1 MAPDERAGPTSGPSF
16 IFGIAIGQAFTG
28 GTPGS
33 GGTIDVHDNIVR
45 RVGYGALLQAADQ
58 VTFRRNQ
65 VSNTYY
71 GIFAQATT
79 DSAIRRN
86 TIGAKAVGV
95 YLADSADNEVVSNAV
110 SGVGGIC
117 YDTSSGGSGTAGTDN
132 HWADNT
138 ATVASSPVG
147 ICATP

>member
-1 MAPDERAGPTSGPSF
+1 M
-16 IFGIAIGQAFTG
+16 
-28 GTPGS
+28 
-33 GGTIDVHDNIVR
+33 R
-45 RVGYGALLQAADQ
+45 RVGYGALIQQADE

-71 GIFAQATT
+71 GIWAQAAT
-79 DSAIRRN
+79 DSAFRRN
-86 TIGAKAVGV
+86 SIGAKGVGV
-95 YLADSADNEVVSNAV
+95 LLYDSAGNQVVSNTV

-117 YDTSSGGSGTAGTDN
+117 VDDSSGGSGTAGTNN

-147 ICATP
+147 ICALPYFIGVQSRSRALSRSHPAGA